1 MRGKQKKILIVEDEQ
16 ALSKALQLKLAHNGF
31 DTTCAANGEEG
42 LKLIEEKKFDIV
54 LLDLIMPKIDG
65 FKVLEVLRNKKNI
78 PPIIVLSNLSQ
89 NNDEDRAK
97 KLGAV
102 DFFVK
107 SNTPIADIVARVAAH
122 LK

>member
-1 MRGKQKKILIVEDEQ
+1 VAKVTKTILIVEDEQ

-31 DTTCAANGEEG
+31 DTTCTANGEEG